1 MLRSALHP
9 IGFIA
14 PCQPSGAPKP
24 PTGDGWLHEIKHD
37 GFRLMAWRAGDR
49 IRLFTRNGN
58 DWSGRYPLVFA
69 TMHGLRV
76 RSCLIDGEVV
86 VTRSDGVSCFER
98 LRSRLHD
105 ETAFIYA
112 FDLLELDG
120 KDLRREPLAVRK
132 AALVSVVVQAGA
144 GLRLNEH
151 IEADGT
157 LVFGHA
163 CKLGLEGIVS
173 KRKASQYRSGP
184 TRDWLKSKN
193 PASEAVRREALEDW
207 GGQRRPARW
216 R

>member
-1 MLRSALHP
+1 
-9 IGFIA
+9 
-14 PCQPSGAPKP
+14 
-24 PTGDGWLHEIKHD
+24 
-37 GFRLMAWRAGDR
+37 
-49 IRLFTRNGN
+49 
-58 DWSGRYPLVFA
+58 
-69 TMHGLRV
+69 MHGLRV
-76 RSCLIDGEVV
+76 RSCLIDGEIVV
-86 VTRSDGVSCFER
+86 IRSDGVSCFER

-132 AALVSVVVQAGA
+132 AALVSVVIQAGA

-157 LVFGHA
+157 LVFSHA

-193 PASEAVRREALEDW
+193 PASEAVRWEALEDW
-207 GGQRRPARW
+207 GGQRRLARW

>member
-1 MLRSALHP
+1 MLCSARYP
-9 IGFIA
+9 IGFVA
-14 PCQPSGAPKP
+14 LCQPSSAPKP

-37 GFRLMAWRAGDR
+37 GFRLMAWRADDR
-49 IRLFTRNGN
+49 IRLFSRNGN

-76 RSCLIDGEVV
+76 RSCLIDGEIV

-120 KDLRREPLAVRK
+120 KDLRREPLTVRK
-132 AALVSVVVQAGA
+132 AALASVVVQAGT
-144 GLRLNEH
+144 GLRLNEYV
-151 IEADGT
+151 EADGI

-163 CKLGLEGIVS
+163 CKLGLEGILS
-173 KRKASQYRSGP
+173 KRKASQYRSGR
-184 TRDWLKSKN
+184 TRDWLKCEHRQYG
-193 PASEAVRREALEDW
+193 A
-207 GGQRRPARW
+207 GGW
-216 R
+216 RS

>member
-9 IGFIA
+9 IGFVA
-14 PCQPSGAPKP
+14 PCQPSSAPKT

-49 IRLFTRNGN
+49 IRLFTRNSN

-69 TMHGLRV
+69 TMHGLRL
-76 RSCLIDGEVV
+76 RSCLIDGEIV

-120 KDLRREPLAVRK
+120 KDLRHEPLTVRK
-132 AALVSVVVQAGA
+132 AALASVVVQAGT
-144 GLRLNEH
+144 GLRLNEYV
-151 IEADGT
+151 EADGI

-184 TRDWLKSKN
+184 TRDWLKCEHRQYG
-193 PASEAVRREALEDW
+193 A
-207 GGQRRPARW
+207 GGW
-216 R
+216 RS

>member
-1 MLRSALHP
+1 MPSIAAGPARAVRSD
-9 IGFIA
+9 
-14 PCQPSGAPKP
+14 Q
-24 PTGDGWLHEIKHD
+24 
-37 GFRLMAWRAGDR
+37 LMAWRAGDR

-58 DWSGRYPLVFA
+58 DWSGRYPLVIA

-76 RSCLIDGEVV
+76 RSCLIDGEIV

-112 FDLLELDG
+112 FDLLELVG

-132 AALVSVVVQAGA
+132 AALASVVIQAGA

-193 PASEAVRREALEDW
+193 PASEAVRREA
-207 GGQRRPARW
+207 
-216 R
+216 